1 MNLLKS
7 TGTIA
12 GLTMVS
18 RIFGFVR
25 DIMLARVLG
34 AGAAADAWQL
44 AFQLPNIF
52 RRLFA
57 EGAFSAAFV
66 PLFNRKMEEDEQRS
80 AAQNFA
86 IDVLSVFVPILL
98 IFSVVMMV
106 AMPAIIWFIDDFG
119 EGGRTSGFSIS
130 LARITFPYLGLISI
144 TTLFAAILNSVS
156 RFAAA
161 AAAPIMLNICKIT
174 ALLIALWM
182 DGGADPRRTA
192 YYLAFAVS
200 ISGLLQM
207 LWLYYW
213 ARKAGFSFAIK
224 KPKFTPDV
232 KELGVLILPAIFG
245 AGIYQI
251 SRFIDLFFLG
261 RLPEGSFV
269 YLAMGDRLN
278 QLPLGIIGIALGTAI
293 LPALSRFIAK
303 DDQGGAQRIQS
314 NAIELAMLLTIPAA
328 IALFFA
334 AGPLVTSFYVGG
346 NFEASDGATTA
357 SVVAALVIGLPAY
370 VLVKVLIPGFFA
382 RKDTRTPVYT
392 AGISLTINITLNII
406 LIPIYGIYGL
416 ALAGALAAWANCA
429 MLYTMLHRRGHYRIE
444 LSLLLRILR
453 ITVSA
458 AGMAVMLIYAV
469 PLGEGLY
476 DGNIWERIGSITAL
490 VSAGGLVYAVLAWV
504 TGAVDRN
511 KITMLTKKKAAEQAG
526 QEGQ

>member
-18 RIFGFVR
+18 RIFGFAR
-25 DIMLARVLG
+25 DIILARVLG

-66 PLFNRKMEEDEQRS
+66 PLFNRKMEDDEGRS

-98 IFSVVMMV
+98 VFSAILMI
-106 AMPAIIWFIDDFG
+106 AMPGIIWLIDDFG
-119 EGGRTSGFSIS
+119 EGGRTTDFTIM
-130 LARITFPYLGLISI
+130 LARITFPYLALISV

-161 AAAPIMLNICKIT
+161 AAAPIMLNICMIS
-174 ALLIALWM
+174 ALLLALWL
-182 DGGADPRRTA
+182 DGGEDPRQAAYFLAIGVATA
-192 YYLAFAVS
+192 
-200 ISGLLQM
+200 GLLQM
-207 LWLYYW
+207 LWLFFW
-213 ARKAGFSFAIK
+213 VRKAGFSFAIR

-232 KELGVLILPAIFG
+232 RELGVLILPAVFG

-269 YLAMGDRLN
+269 YLAMADRLN

-293 LPALSRFIAK
+293 LPALSRFIAQNDK
-303 DDQGGAQRIQS
+303 GGAQRIQS
-314 NAIELAMLLTIPAA
+314 NAIELGMLLTIPAA

-334 AGPLVTSFYVGG
+334 AGPLVTSFYEGG
-346 NFEASDGATTA
+346 NFKASDSQTTA
-357 SVVAALVIGLPAY
+357 QVVAALVVGLPAY

-382 RKDTRTPVYT
+382 RKDTKTPVFT
-392 AGISLTINITLNII
+392 AAISLVINITLNLI
-406 LIPIYGIYGL
+406 LIPIYGIVGL
-416 ALAGALAAWANCA
+416 AFAGAMAAWCNCA
-429 MLYTMLHRRGHYRIE
+429 MLYFMLHTRGHFHIE
-444 LSLLLRILR
+444 LSLLLRIGR
-453 ITVSA
+453 IFLSA
-458 AGMAVMLIYAV
+458 AGMAVVLIFAA
-469 PLGEGLY
+469 PLGDGLY
-476 DGNIWERIGSITAL
+476 DGTIWQRVGSITGL
-490 VSAGGLVYAVLAWV
+490 VSIGGLVYAVLAWV
-504 TGAVDRN
+504 TGAVDKT
-511 KITMLTKKKAAEQAG
+511 KITMLTKKRAAEQAAE
-526 QEGQ
+526 EG

>member
-12 GLTMVS
+12 GLTLVS

-66 PLFNRKMEEDEQRS
+66 PLFNRKIEEDEQRT

-98 IFSVVMMV
+98 IFSAIMMLI
-106 AMPAIIWFIDDFG
+106 MPGIIWLIDDFG
-119 EGGRTSGFSIS
+119 EGGRTGDFTIA
-130 LARITFPYLGLISI
+130 LARIAFPYLALISL
-144 TTLFAAILNSVS
+144 TTLFAAILNSLS

-161 AAAPIMLNICKIT
+161 AAAPILLNICLIS
-174 ALLIALWM
+174 AMLIALFVNE
-182 DGGADPRRTA
+182 GSDPQQTA
-192 YYLAFAVS
+192 YFLAAATA
-200 ISGLLQM
+200 IAGLLQM

-213 ARKAGFSFAIK
+213 ARKTGFRFPIR

-232 KELGVLILPAIFG
+232 KELGVLILPAVFG

-261 RLPEGSFV
+261 RLPEGSF
-269 YLAMGDRLN
+269 AFMAFADRLN

-303 DDQGGAQRIQS
+303 DDHGGAQRIQS
-314 NAIELAMLLTIPAA
+314 NAIELGMLLTIPAA
-328 IALFFA
+328 IALFVA
-334 AGPLVTSFYVGG
+334 AGPLVSSFYVGG
-346 NFEASDGATTA
+346 NFTAEHGQTTSA
-357 SVVAALVIGLPAY
+357 VVAALVVGLPAY

-382 RKDTRTPVYT
+382 RKDTKTPVYT
-392 AGISLTINITLNII
+392 AGISLLINIALNLI
-406 LIPIYGIYGL
+406 LIPIYGIVGV
-416 ALAGALAAWANCA
+416 ALAGALAAWCNCA
-429 MLYTMLHRRGHYRIE
+429 MLYTMLHRRGHFHLELPLLGRIAKIT
-444 LSLLLRILR
+444 LSAI
-453 ITVSA
+453 
-458 AGMAVMLIYAV
+458 GMAAALYFAAPI
-469 PLGEGLY
+469 GEGLY
-476 DGNIWERIGSITAL
+476 DGSLWERVGSITAL
-490 VSAGGLVYAVLAWV
+490 VSIGAVVYAALAWV
-504 TGAVDRN
+504 TGAIDRD
-511 KITMLTKKKAAEQAG
+511 KIIMLTKKKAAEESA

>member
-18 RIFGFVR
+18 RIFGFAR
-25 DIMLARVLG
+25 DIILARVLG

-66 PLFNRKMEEDEQRS
+66 PLFNRKMEEDEKRT

-98 IFSVVMMV
+98 VFSAIMML
-106 AMPAIIWFIDDFG
+106 AMPGIIWLIDDFG
-119 EGGRTSGFSIS
+119 EGGRTTPFTIS
-130 LARITFPYLGLISI
+130 LARITFPYLALISL

-161 AAAPIMLNICKIT
+161 AAAPIMLNICMIT
-174 ALLIALWM
+174 ALLVSFWQS
-182 DGGADPRRTA
+182 GGSDTRQAA
-192 YYLAFAVS
+192 YFLAIGVAS
-200 ISGLLQM
+200 AGLLQL
-207 LWLYYW
+207 LWLYFW
-213 ARKAGFSFAIK
+213 ARRAGFTFAVR
-224 KPKFTPDV
+224 KPKFTADIR
-232 KELGVLILPAIFG
+232 ELGVLILPAVFG

-251 SRFIDLFFLG
+251 SRFVDLFFLG

-269 YLAMGDRLN
+269 YLAMADRLN

-293 LPALSRFIAK
+293 LPALSRFIAR

-328 IALFFA
+328 LALFFA
-334 AGPLVTSFYVGG
+334 AGPLVTAFYVGG
-346 NFEASDGATTA
+346 NFEASDGQTTA
-357 SVVAALVIGLPAY
+357 RVVAALVVGLPAY

-392 AGISLTINITLNII
+392 AGISLLINVTLNIL
-406 LIPIYGIYGL
+406 LIPRFGIVGL
-416 ALAGALAAWANCA
+416 AFAGAIAAWCNCA
-429 MLYTMLHRRGHYRIE
+429 MLYFMLHTRGHYHLELALLGRI
-444 LSLLLRILR
+444 IR
-453 ITVSA
+453 ITLSA
-458 AGMAVMLIYAV
+458 VGMAAVLYYAQ
-469 PLGEGLY
+469 PLGDHLY
-476 DGNIWERIGSITAL
+476 GGDIWQRAGSIAAL
-490 VSAGGLVYAVLAWV
+490 VSAGGLVYAALAWI
-504 TGAVDRN
+504 TGAVDRE
-511 KITMLTKKKAAEQAG
+511 KIMMLTKKKAAERAAT
-526 QEGQ
+526 EGQ